1 MTISSAFSVYQS
13 SVILHEKNSY
23 WLEKSNKSLKKQLV
37 VKGDFSG
44 FTGHI
49 SPDKTQITCELTA
62 ENAGQLR
69 LRLPW
74 LNAVPFGLKTS
85 AGMGDRLGLA
95 TPGHVAAVKGTGI
108 APIFAQQS
116 VRENVR
122 TGRKPQEVMDD
133 ALWGVFQSGWQ
144 DPWGADA
151 DHLKLPEY
159 LTEFANAGYSFFTVD
174 PGDHVDQSADSASLA
189 ALRES
194 ADGLPWDRLKTS
206 RKELVLSLTGRG
218 FSLEGTSI
226 LFNEESVLRAA
237 VKYGR
242 AVAHALGMYQR
253 LVEIHGNRPFD
264 FEVSVDETA
273 TPTSITEHFYI
284 AHELK
289 RLGVRWVSLAPRFVG
304 RFEKGVDYIGD
315 LNELDLTIGQH
326 SAVMRSFGS
335 YKLSLHS
342 GSDKFSVYPIAAK
355 HARGLVHLK
364 TAGTSY
370 LEALRVIANVDSELF
385 LKIYQFARGRYET
398 DRASYHVSAELSKT
412 PASPTNYELPN
423 LLDQFD
429 ARQVL
434 HVTFGSVLDQ
444 FRSEIYDVLRS
455 NEDDY
460 YRVLE
465 KHFRKHL
472 DPLSPNK
479 PQK

>member
-1 MTISSAFSVYQS
+1 MANQS
-13 SVILHEKNSY
+13 SFTGYPASIVHRDNTIYS
-23 WLEKSNKSLKKQLV
+23 LERNESLLVKRLV
-37 VKGDFSG
+37 VKGDVSG
-44 FTGHI
+44 FKGQV
-49 SPDKTQITCELTA
+49 SPDHTQITCDLTS
-62 ENAGQLR
+62 ENAAALR
-69 LRLPW
+69 QRLPW
-74 LNAVPFGLKTS
+74 LKTVPLGLKTS

-95 TPGHVAAVKGTGI
+95 TPGHVAAVRGTGI

-133 ALWGVFQSGWQ
+133 AMWGVFQAGWQ

-159 LTEFANAGYSFFTVD
+159 LDEFAAAGYTFFTVD
-174 PGDHVDQSADSASLA
+174 PGDHVDQAADDANLA
-189 ALRES
+189 ALRVSAES
-194 ADGLPWDRLKTS
+194 LPWDQLKIS
-206 RKELVLSLTGRG
+206 AGEMVKAFTGQS
-218 FSLEGTSI
+218 FPMEGTS
-226 LFNEESVLRAA
+226 LEFDEETVLRAA

-242 AVAHALGMYQR
+242 AVAHAHRMYRR
-253 LVEIHGNRPFD
+253 LLEIYGNRTFD

-273 TPTSITEHFYI
+273 TPTSIPEHFYI

-289 RLGVRWVSLAPRFVG
+289 RLGVQWVSLAPRYVG

-315 LNELDLTIGQH
+315 LGELDRTMGLHAAI
-326 SAVMRSFGS
+326 MRSFGS

-342 GSDKFSVYPIAAK
+342 GSDKFSVYAIAAK

-370 LEALRVIANVDSELF
+370 LEALRVIASADSELF
-385 LKIYQFARGRYET
+385 MKIYEFARDRYET

-412 PASPTNYELPN
+412 PVHPAIAELPA

-434 HVTFGSVLDQ
+434 HVTFGSVLDH
-444 FRSEIYDVLRS
+444 FRNDLYQVLKAH
-455 NEDDY
+455 EQDY

-472 DPLSPNK
+472 DPLAPK
-479 PQK
+479 